1 MLEPQR
7 DVTATLTAD
16 AAALDAA
23 HIPLLS
29 ARLLTLA
36 RLAAVALSVL
46 CLALLL
52 ASLPGRAAALA
63 HPANPAVRAGLAQL
77 GLSPLAHAV
86 YNLALELIC
95 ALGFF
100 AMAALILWR
109 SPASW
114 MAALVALLLAAFGA
128 GLTGTS
134 YALISDQPIWRVPPG
149 AVQALGWGLLL
160 VFAYLFPDGRFVPR
174 WSRWLLPAWT
184 VWVVA
189 FFRFADAWVTGRP
202 WAFAAT
208 FVVWVG
214 WLGTGLAAQVYRYRY
229 AASAAQRLQTKWV
242 VWGFA
247 GALFGGLLA
256 TVQHILALTTGRVTP
271 DSLLFEG
278 VAVAVLNLSAL
289 LIPVSIAIAILR
301 HNLYDIDQL
310 INRTLVYGTLTLML
324 AAIYGCSVLVLQALL
339 RGITGQSSTLAI
351 VGATLASAA
360 LFQPLRG
367 RLQRGIDRRFY
378 RRRYDAQ
385 RTLAQFA
392 AVLRGETDLEA
403 LLVRLTAVVEHTM
416 EPAHLSYWLAPA
428 HHDDPLHDDAERI
441 PALDHPPALPEA

>member
-1 MLEPQR
+1 MPEPQR
-7 DVTATLTAD
+7 DAAAALTTTAV
-16 AAALDAA
+16 ALDAA
-23 HIPLLS
+23 RVPPS
-29 ARLLTLA
+29 AARTLTLA

-52 ASLPGRAAALA
+52 ASLPSRAATLA
-63 HPANPAVRAGLAQL
+63 HPTDPAVRAGLTQL

-86 YNLALELIC
+86 YNLALELVC

-174 WSRWLLPAWT
+174 WSRWLLPAWA
-184 VWVVA
+184 VWVIA
-189 FFRFADAWVTGRP
+189 FFRYADAWVTGRP

-208 FVVWVG
+208 FAVWVA

-229 AASAAQRLQTKWV
+229 AASAAQRQQTKWA

-256 TVQHILALTTGRVTP
+256 TVQHILALTTGHVTP

-324 AAIYGCSVLVLQALL
+324 AAIYGCCVMVLQALL
-339 RGITGQSSTLAI
+339 RGVTGQDSTLAI
-351 VGATLASAA
+351 VGATLASTA

-367 RLQRGIDRRFY
+367 RVQRGIDRRFY

-403 LLVRLTAVVEHTM
+403 LLVRLTGVVEHTM
-416 EPAHLSYWLAPA
+416 EPAHLSYWLAPGP
-428 HHDDPLHDDAERI
+428 HDDPPHYDAEHI
-441 PALDHPPALPEA
+441 PAPDHPPALPEA